1 MSSSKATLKST
12 QSQQPLIIPKRV
24 VSCSCCHVQGHNI
37 QTCRSPQVFQFQND
51 AKLSAKH
58 ASCIDDLQKVAP
70 FINASPSLLKV
81 IIIRVK
87 LESGLVSKL
96 QLPCLIKILA
106 SYYWRRYNPA
116 GPNYII
122 GNHCREAQITT
133 QLTTDIKVKEAKR
146 IAKANSITE
155 QDKLRQLAPEL
166 VFKTQQIQLLN
177 QSQALAEYEA
187 IRRPREALTVHFVLD
202 IKIKK
207 KAKIEETE
215 L

>member
-1 MSSSKATLKST
+1 MFFLNTTLKS
-12 QSQQPLIIPKRV
+12 SQQPLIPIRV
-24 VSCSCCHVQGHNI
+24 VSCSFCHMQGHNI
-37 QTCRSPQVFQFQND
+37 KTCKSPKVFQFQIE
-51 AKLSAKH
+51 AKISAKSV
-58 ASCIDDLQKVAP
+58 SCSSDLQKVTP
-70 FINASPSLLKV
+70 FNNAGVSLLKV
-81 IIIRVK
+81 IAIRLN

-96 QLPCLIKILA
+96 QMPYLIKILS

-122 GNHCREAQITT
+122 GNKCREAQLTT
-133 QLTTDIKVKEAKR
+133 QLTTDLKVKEAKR

-187 IRRPREALTVHFVLD
+187 IRRPREALTAHFVLD

-207 KAKIEETE
+207 KAIV
-215 L
+215 